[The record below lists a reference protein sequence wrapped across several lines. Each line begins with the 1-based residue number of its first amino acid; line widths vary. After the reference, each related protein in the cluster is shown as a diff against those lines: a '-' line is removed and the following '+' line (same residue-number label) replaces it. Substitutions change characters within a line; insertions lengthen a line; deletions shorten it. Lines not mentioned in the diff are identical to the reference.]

1 MWVRKRLDIR
11 WSDLGSALRDCL
23 TRCNRAALAD
33 DLEDLWSPV
42 GDALPCLSVRSGFD
56 LWLQALQL
64 PPGSEVLVS
73 AVTIRDMVRIIEAH
87 GLVPVPVDVN
97 PEDLSVNLDSLRRA
111 VSEKSR
117 TILVAHLFGT
127 RQPLAPVLE
136 IARQHGLLVAE
147 DCAQAFAGRHFTG
160 HAEADI
166 SMFSFGSIKTATA
179 LGGAVL
185 RVRDGKTLNR
195 MRQLQERYPVQGRAT
210 YAKKVLK
217 HAAIKLLS
225 YGPPFAGVVGAVR
238 LAGRDP
244 DQVVASMVRGFPG
257 AELLPL
263 IRRQPSAPLMAVMY
277 RRVAFYHRRA
287 LNRRTE
293 KGRRLLALL
302 RGSMRLPGG
311 RAEFHNFWVFPV
323 LHREPTRLIRRLLNA
338 GFDAAGAH
346 SLFVVP
352 APADRPE
359 LRAVKAEEMLPHI
372 VHLPCYAEMPD
383 RELRRLA
390 DAARGT
396 VRQNAMEVSALA
408 TGGVLAESRR

>member
-23 TRCNRAALAD
+23 TRWNRAALAD
-33 DLEDLWSPV
+33 DLEDLWSPA

-56 LWLQALQL
+56 LWLESLAL

-73 AVTIRDMVRIIEAH
+73 AITIRDMVRIIEAH

-97 PEDLSVNLDSLRRA
+97 PEDLSVNVESLRRA
-111 VSEKSR
+111 VSSKTR
-117 TILVAHLFGT
+117 AILVAHLFGT
-127 RQPLAPVLE
+127 RPPLEPILE
-136 IARQHGLLVAE
+136 IARQHNLLVAE

-160 HAEADI
+160 HPEADI

-179 LGGAVL
+179 LGGAIV
-185 RVRDGKTLNR
+185 RVRDGNILRR
-195 MRQLQERYPVQGRAT
+195 MRQLQERYPVQRRGA
-210 YAKKVLK
+210 YAKKVSK
-217 HAAIKLLS
+217 HAVMKLLS
-225 YGPPFAGVVGAVR
+225 YGPPYGAVVGAVR

-257 AELLPL
+257 AELLSL
-263 IRRQPSAPLMAVMY
+263 IRRQPSAALMSVMY
-277 RRVAFYHRRA
+277 RRIGFYHRRV

-293 KGRRLLALL
+293 KGRRLMALL
-302 RGSMRLPGG
+302 RGSMRMPGG
-311 RAEFHNFWVFPV
+311 RAEVHNFWVFPV
-323 LHREPTRLIRRLLNA
+323 VHRDPQRLIRRLLNA
-338 GFDAAGAH
+338 GFDASGAH

-352 APADRPE
+352 APQGRPE

-390 DAARGT
+390 DAVRGT
-396 VRQNAMEVSALA
+396 VRTAEAPSLAASGALA
-408 TGGVLAESRR
+408 DSRG